1 MEKFYNK
8 EWKEIKRTHC
18 DIFTRVMWYYRP
30 VEFFNEWKKS
40 EFYSR
45 KYYDEHKTD
54 NTKFIESN
62 SKPLEHNCSPLKY

>member
-1 MEKFYNK
+1 MQNDQVFYNK

-30 VEFFNEWKKS
+30 VNYFNTWKKA

-45 KYYDEHKTD
+45 TYFAEWKTM
-54 NTKFIESN
+54 NSEFIKNN
-62 SKPLEHNCSPLKY
+62 SCPDCCR